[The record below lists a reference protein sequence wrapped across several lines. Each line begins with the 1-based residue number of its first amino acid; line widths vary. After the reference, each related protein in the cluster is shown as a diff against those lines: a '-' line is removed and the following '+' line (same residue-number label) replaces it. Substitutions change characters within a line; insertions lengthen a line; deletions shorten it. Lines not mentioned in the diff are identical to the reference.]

1 MTFWVKTRE
10 TRSSVEPKIHIQ
22 INKKHTNLP
31 HKPNNER
38 GRWLR
43 EERWVKKGDFKRPTS
58 NLQHASGA
66 FRPGAD
72 IFEQRLP
79 GGSRGGRPD
88 TQSSC
93 HRGLALAPGRAFFT
107 FQCSFS
113 GFRRPFSRSQSRFF
127 GFQSQSLKSLAPR
140 CPPGSTL
147 EHFGHQFGIS
157 FQWFRLL
164 FWWSF

>member
-1 MTFWVKTRE
+1 MNCNPTLEIHVFTRVYKE
-10 TRSSVEPKIHIQ
+10 HCIVCFHWFLVARMMECWFRDRWRPSSLIYLLS
-22 INKKHTNLP
+22 IN
-31 HKPNNER
+31 
-38 GRWLR
+38 
-43 EERWVKKGDFKRPTS
+43 
-58 NLQHASGA
+58 
-66 FRPGAD
+66 

-93 HRGLALAPGRAFFT
+93 HRALALASFTHLWAPFST
-107 FQCSFS
+107 FQCSSS

-127 GFQSQSLKSLAPR
+127 GVQSQSLKSLAPR

-157 FQWFRLL
+157 FRWFRLL
-164 FWWSF
+164 FWCSF